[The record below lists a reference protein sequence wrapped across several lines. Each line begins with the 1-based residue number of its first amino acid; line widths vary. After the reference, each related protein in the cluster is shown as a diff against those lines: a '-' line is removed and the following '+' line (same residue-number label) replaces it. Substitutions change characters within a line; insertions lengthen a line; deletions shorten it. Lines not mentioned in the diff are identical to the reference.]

1 VKTITQPA
9 AMQRQAAVWRNA
21 AQRVVL
27 VPTMGALHEGHR
39 SLIRVARRKARVD
52 GIVVVSIYVNPLQF
66 NDSRDLKIYPRSLSA
81 DKQLCREESVDAVFA
96 PISLYEKD
104 ASVVLVENDLTTCLE
119 GKCRPGHFAGVMT
132 VVAKLFNLVC
142 PDFSV
147 FGEKDFQQATV
158 IKRMVRDLDFP
169 VSILLGP
176 TKREEDG
183 LAISSRNLLLTGPQR
198 RQGAVLSKAI
208 EFSRQ
213 SLGSRAVDLKR
224 KLKRLIEKEPD
235 VRVDYIEFVDTLN
248 LKPVKVARKGNRV
261 LLAARVG
268 SVRLIDNGLL

>member
-1 VKTITQPA
+1 
-9 AMQRQAAVWRNA
+9 MQRQASAWCKA

-39 SLIRVARRKARVD
+39 SLIQLARRKARVD

-66 NDSRDLKIYPRSLSA
+66 NDSRDLKSYPRSLAA
-81 DKQLCREESVDAVFA
+81 DKQLCREELVDAVFA
-96 PISLYEKD
+96 PASLYEKD
-104 ASVVLVENDLTTCLE
+104 ASVVLAENDLTTCLE
-119 GKCRPGHFAGVMT
+119 GKHRPGHFVGVMT

-158 IKRMVRDLDFP
+158 IKRMVRDLNFP

-176 TKREEDG
+176 TKREADG
-183 LAISSRNLLLTGPQR
+183 LAISSRNLLLTGAQR
-198 RQGAVLSKAI
+198 RQGAVLSRAI
-208 EFSRQ
+208 ELSRQ
-213 SLGSRAVDLKR
+213 SLGLRAADLKL